1 MALFGTVPALFRPL
15 LLYNFWPAPA
25 LALPKVYPV
34 YALVD
39 TGMVRAPAT
48 DPATPDAP
56 GTPGTGTARR
66 DQVHPA
72 ATAAT
77 GGGPPVGLTPVCTRG
92 QTAWACHLAP
102 YPHPILPADR
112 VPATR
117 TSCHPAPAI
126 TGQRVQ
132 LYPALVYPL

>member
-77 GGGPPVGLTPVCTRG
+77 GGGPPVGLTPGCTGGTTG
-92 QTAWACHLAP
+92 QARSLP
-102 YPHPILPADR
+102 RYPHPPLPADR
-112 VPATR
+112 YQATR
-117 TSCHPAPAI
+117 TLCHSVQGHY
-126 TGQRVQ
+126 GQMG
-132 LYPALVYPL
+132 